1 LAPNM
6 RKVTLPYLG
15 KTLGFEI
22 PEESTLEIVHKEDCT
37 PLPDVVS
44 AARDALQ
51 KPIAAKRIAEDVTP
65 ESKVIILVDDW
76 TRATPAH
83 VLIPLII
90 EELKQAGVR
99 DDNIS
104 FLYATGQHPATWE
117 QVVDKIGKSVTE
129 RYQSIMHDAEK
140 HAEHAFLGFTS
151 RGTPVWVNKA
161 IKGASYLIGI
171 GGVKPND
178 TPGWSGGCKIIMPGI
193 SGCETIKHTHIK
205 QLASNRPD
213 QYGAI
218 ENPIRLDIEEIGDM
232 AGLNFILNVV
242 WNRNTRV
249 CHIVAGNPH
258 TAWQKGVQV
267 ARNVFEYKVRTRAD
281 IAIVYLETSPYLSDA
296 VFAATRGFYITK
308 DEGTIVVVSPCTTE
322 WASEEDMKVSRQ
334 WYPRKEWLKWSL
346 GEITWKAMRDEIPVR
361 SSNYIAGFKLTTER
375 RHVVFVSDENIQE
388 ETRAM
393 GADYET
399 SISRAVATA
408 SKRYGEKTRVILMP
422 YDSNLIPVD

>member
-6 RKVTLPYLG
+6 RKVTFPYLG

-22 PEESTLEIVHKEDCT
+22 PEESTLETIKQEDCK

-51 KPIAAKRIAEDVTP
+51 KPIAAKRISEDVTQ
-65 ESKVIILVDDW
+65 ESKVIIVVDDW
-76 TRATPAH
+76 TRPTPAH
-83 VLIPLII
+83 LLIPLII
-90 EELKQAGVR
+90 DELKQAGVR

-117 QVVDKIGKSVTE
+117 QVVDKIGKRVTE
-129 RYQSIMHDAEK
+129 RYKIIMHDAEK

-151 RGTPVWVNKA
+151 RGTPVWVNKVVKDA
-161 IKGASYLIGI
+161 NYLIGI

-193 SGCETIKHTHIK
+193 SGWETIKHTHVK

-213 QYGAI
+213 QYGVI

-232 AGLNFILNVV
+232 VGLNFILNVV

-249 CHIVAGNPH
+249 CHIVAGDPH
-258 TAWQKGVQV
+258 GAWQKGLQV
-267 ARNVFEYKVRTRAD
+267 ARNVFEYKVRARAD
-281 IAIVYLETSPYLSDA
+281 IAIVYLETSKYLSDA
-296 VFAATRGFYITK
+296 VFAATRGFYLTK
-308 DEGTIVVVSPCTTE
+308 DGGTIVVVSPCTAE
-322 WASEEDMKVSRQ
+322 WASEEDMKVGRQ

-346 GEITWKAMRDEIPVR
+346 GEITWKAMRGEIPVR
-361 SSNYIAGFKLTTER
+361 SSNYMAGFKLTTER
-375 RHVVFVSDENIQE
+375 RRVVFVSDENIDE

-393 GADYET
+393 GAEYET
-399 SISRAVATA
+399 AINRALA
-408 SKRYGEKTRVILMP
+408 SAYKRYGEKIHVILMP